1 MLIGAE
7 GDALARAPCSV
18 LAPGTQPTLSL
29 PERSV
34 PAGEPIVVEWQNAP
48 GMTFDWIAIY
58 DAGDPDLS
66 NYWACLYTGGERSG
80 SLTFDDVAIGG
91 PLDPGDDEMRL
102 LRDDEY
108 VVLATAPFSVTANP

>member
-7 GDALARAPCSV
+7 GDELARAPFSV
-18 LAPGTQPTLSL
+18 LAPGTQPTRSL

-58 DAGDPDLS
+58 EAGDPDLS
-66 NYWACLYTGGERSG
+66 SYWAYLTGGELSG
-80 SLTFDDVAIGG
+80 SVTFDDVAIGG

-102 LRDDEY
+102 LRDIGS
-108 VVLATAPFSVTANP
+108 VVMATAPFNVTANP